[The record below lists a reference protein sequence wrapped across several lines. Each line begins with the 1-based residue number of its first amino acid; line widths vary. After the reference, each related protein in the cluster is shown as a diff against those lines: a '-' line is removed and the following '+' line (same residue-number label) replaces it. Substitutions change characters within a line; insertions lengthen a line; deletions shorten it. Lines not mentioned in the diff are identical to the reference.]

1 MVLKEIIKVHQGVI
15 KVSSRCHQGPFKGLN
30 RSPQRTHLAM
40 EALRRIPSN
49 RRPSAVTV
57 NPPRTGPPDGEIAE
71 RAGSR

>member
-40 EALRRIPSN
+40 EVIKVIRGN
-49 RRPSAVTV
+49 
-57 NPPRTGPPDGEIAE
+57 
-71 RAGSR
+71 